1 MKKHLF
7 FATALAAL
15 VSCSSDDFV
24 GETQQV
30 SPSREK
36 GAIVFGTGVKTVTR
50 AEQTGA
56 DAATLLN
63 NEFVFAGTKGTSPT
77 TFVFDQYV
85 AKYVANTAY
94 TTESNTNN
102 WEYVSYTPASTSS
115 LGSGAEQTIK
125 YWDYSTTQY
134 DFAAYSL
141 GKGVEVTPA
150 TDPKTYTYASPSKI
164 AAGNKSYTLQGTAD
178 QLKACY
184 ISDLVTIYNYNGGT
198 TDNTSDDVSDYGK
211 PVQFH
216 FRSLGAKVRLALYE
230 TIPGYSVKDVK
241 FYTSST
247 ATSTQDVSD
256 TENKPTLFAS
266 TAVLPSGSGT
276 MNVSFTTTGWD
287 NKAETDYNK
296 AHVTFTPTNSATDL
310 STKLEFGALAD
321 FAAAEKKETTGN
333 IYIGRASNAATYAGG
348 LVSTSGKYYT
358 VLPYETG
365 ANLTLRIKYTLVSLD
380 NSGEE
385 IVVDKASAVI
395 PAELTRWNPNYAY
408 TYIFKLSDMTNGST
422 GVDGSG
428 NIVTGLTP
436 ITLDAVVVDSEDGVQ
451 ETITTVSTPSITTYT
466 KGEVVTTKNEYETA
480 ANIYII
486 VNNGTSNVTLTP
498 GTNAWLYTATVETGA
513 FQTISEASV
522 GNALA
527 KGSYNSAAK
536 TYTVT
541 DANSKALVVTD
552 VTASKQTTAT
562 TEDLFSA
569 ISSIPAE
576 DSPTGN
582 AITVTGA
589 KFYPEAAG
597 TYVFRYQKAAPTYDS
612 GTVLASGTSLNGY
625 YTMSGTVYTQC
636 NSADTADGTTTYYK
650 VTTPGEYQ
658 YKIIKVVTN

>member
-1 MKKHLF
+1 MNKKKHLF
-7 FATALAAL
+7 FAAALAAIT
-15 VSCSSDDFV
+15 SCSSDDFV
-24 GETQQV
+24 GDTQLVPLSQ
-30 SPSREK
+30 EK
-36 GAIVFGTGVKTVTR
+36 GAIVFGTGVKAVTR

-56 DAATLLN
+56 AAATLLN

-77 TFVFDQYV
+77 GYVFDQYV
-85 AKYVANTAY
+85 AKYEANTAN
-94 TTESNTNN
+94 TTETNTNN

-141 GKGVEVTPA
+141 GTGVDDDNNETTPKVFA
-150 TDPKTYTYASPSKI
+150 NASAI
-164 AAGNKSYTLQGTAD
+164 AAGNKSYTLAGTAE
-178 QLKACY
+178 QLKSCY
-184 ISDLVTIYNYNGGT
+184 ISDLVTVYNYNGGT
-198 TDNTSDDVSDYGK
+198 TDDTSDDISDYGK

-241 FYTSST
+241 FYTSSA

-266 TAVLPSGSGT
+266 TAALPSGSGT
-276 MNVSFTTTGWD
+276 MNVSFTTTGWT

-296 AHVTFTPTNSATDL
+296 AHVTFTPTNNATDL
-310 STKLEFGALAD
+310 TTKLEFGVLAD
-321 FAAAEKKETTGN
+321 FAAAEKKEATGN

-348 LVSTSGKYYT
+348 LVGGAGKYHT
-358 VLPYETG
+358 VLPNETG

-395 PAELTRWNPNYAY
+395 PAELAKWIPNYAY

-428 NIVTGLTP
+428 NIITGLTP
-436 ITLDAVVVDSEDGVQ
+436 ITLDAVVVGSEDGVQ

-466 KGEVVTTKNEYETA
+466 KGKVITANDEYKTN

-486 VNNGTSNVTLTP
+486 VNDGTSNVTLTP
-498 GTNAWLYTATVETGA
+498 GTNAWLHTATVEPGA
-513 FQTISEASV
+513 VQTISEASV
-522 GNALA
+522 SNALA
-527 KGSYNSAAK
+527 NGSYNSTAK

-541 DANSKALVVTD
+541 DANGKALVVTD
-552 VTASKQTTAT
+552 VTA
-562 TEDLFSA
+562 DLFSA
-569 ISSIPAE
+569 ITSIPAA

-589 KFYPEAAG
+589 KFYPENAT
-597 TYVFRYQKAAPTYDS
+597 TYVFRYQ
-612 GTVLASGTSLNGY
+612 N
-625 YTMSGTVYTQC
+625 
-636 NSADTADGTTTYYK
+636 TAN
-650 VTTPGEYQ
+650 EFQ
-658 YKIIKVVTN
+658 YKIIKVVAGS